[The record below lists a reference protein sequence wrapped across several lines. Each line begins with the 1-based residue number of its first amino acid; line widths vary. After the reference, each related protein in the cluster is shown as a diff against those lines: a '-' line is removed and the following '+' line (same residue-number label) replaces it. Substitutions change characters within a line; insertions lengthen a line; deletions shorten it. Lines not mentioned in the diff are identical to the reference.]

1 MLSTHQPCQLLRH
14 LTWDWGHPSPSVTAR
29 GAALPCKFLFLLTK
43 LNESVF
49 RDGAIEV
56 HFGGVGMQCP
66 WRGRTRVME
75 RGLRYLGCEMEGDT
89 HF

>member
-1 MLSTHQPCQLLRH
+1 MGLGTPFSFSHSK
-14 LTWDWGHPSPSVTAR
+14 GSSPSLQDILR
-29 GAALPCKFLFLLTK
+29 K
-43 LNESVF
+43 LNESIF

-56 HFGGVGMQCP
+56 PFVGVGMQCP

-75 RGLRYLGCEMEGDT
+75 RGLRYLGCEMEGGT